1 MRKKTSNQVQIAS
14 FSDSSCMKRRSK
26 NCKSGT
32 EESSF
37 PHRAQSEERNT
48 GGGGGG
54 QQKQEESRLQDF
66 GYGGRAES
74 ETGKARN
81 KEPDG
86 AHRTTTRNPVLVPS
100 VLDDHV
106 PPRPMLTRIHPQD
119 FASSF
124 PPTTRNPNLVRK
136 VYPTWY
142 FRPSV
147 TTKLR
152 PFFYLRGGLLIPPP
166 QSFYFPIPTFPKQ
179 GFVFYLFIYYY
190 YY

>member
-1 MRKKTSNQVQIAS
+1 MQRRKLYYAQENIEPSPNCVILGFFLHQKEIQELLIRY
-14 FSDSSCMKRRSK
+14 RRVFIP
-26 NCKSGT
+26 T
-32 EESSF
+32 
-37 PHRAQSEERNT
+37 QST
-48 GGGGGG
+48 IGGEKHGGAGA
-54 QQKQEESRLQDF
+54 EESRLQDF

-74 ETGKARN
+74 ETEKARN

-119 FASSF
+119 FTSAF

-136 VYPTWY
+136 VYTAWY

-152 PFFYLRGGLLIPPP
+152 PFSDLRGGLLIPPP

-179 GFVFYLFIYYY
+179 GFVCN
-190 YY
+190 